1 MKIDLYLEVYYT
13 KEQLKSKGAF
23 CMNNDLT
30 VGAPSK
36 QLRVFCIPLL
46 LSAMFQQLY
55 NIADS
60 VIAGQFAGKDAL
72 AAIGASYCITM
83 IFMAV
88 AIGANTGCNVIVS
101 MLYGA
106 KDFERMKTSVWTSLI
121 SVSAVSILLT
131 VVGVIFCRPMLILL
145 ATPDNIMTDAAVYL
159 DIYIYGL
166 FFLFLY
172 NICTG
177 IFSALGDSKTPFYF
191 LVASSIGNVVLDL
204 LFVAVFHWGVAGAAW
219 ATFLAQGAAAVLALV
234 VLLKRVAKIES
245 GPYPRFSFPM
255 LRKICV
261 VAIPSILQQSFISVG
276 NLFIQNLVNGFGSD
290 VVAGYS
296 AAIKLNT
303 FALTSF
309 TTLGNGTS
317 VFTAQN
323 LGAQKTDRVRQ
334 GFRAGCTISVVIAVL
349 FTLVYVVF
357 SRYMIG
363 LFVNINETEVV
374 AAGTAFLRIASPFYA
389 VISIKLMG
397 DGVLRGAGAMK
408 SFMVATFSDLILRV
422 VLAMIMSPI
431 FGSNGIWYSWPIGWT
446 IATCITMGFYF
457 SGIWKHTELLDKPVK
472 E

>member
-1 MKIDLYLEVYYT
+1 MT
-13 KEQLKSKGAF
+13 
-23 CMNNDLT
+23 NDLT
-30 VGAPSK
+30 VGSPSK

-106 KDFERMKTSVWTSLI
+106 KDYERMKTAVWTSLI
-121 SVSAVSILLT
+121 SISAVSILLT
-131 VVGVIFCRPMLILL
+131 IVGVIFCRPTLILL
-145 ATPDNIMTDAAVYL
+145 ATPGNIMTDAAVYL
-159 DIYIYGL
+159 DIYVYGL

-191 LVASSIGNVVLDL
+191 LVASSIANVGLDL

-219 ATFLAQGAAAVLALV
+219 ATFLTQGMAAVLALV
-234 VLLKRVAKIES
+234 VLLRRVAKIKS
-245 GPYPRFSFPM
+245 AAYRRFSVQM
-255 LRKICV
+255 LGKICV

-296 AAIKLNT
+296 AAVKLNT

-334 GFRAGCTISVVIAVL
+334 GFRASLAISVSIAVL

-357 SRYMIG
+357 SRYVIG

-374 AAGTAFLRIASPFYA
+374 GAGTAFLRIVTPFYV
-389 VISIKLMG
+389 VISIKLAG

-422 VLAMIMSPI
+422 LLATIMSPI
-431 FGSNGIWYSWPIGWT
+431 FGSNGIWYSWPIGWI
-446 IATCITMGFYF
+446 IAAGITMGFYF
-457 SGIWKHTELLDKPVK
+457 SGIWKHTGLLGSTEKEVK
-472 E
+472 EEIDSIELEPSETTEPAESID